1 VTPRRA
7 LSVALSVCVLVA
19 ACSDD
24 SSSDG
29 SRGSETDVEDVLAAS
44 ADEVIVPSYETLVDE
59 LDGLASDLAALCSSP
74 SPEAL
79 ATARASWQDLAV
91 AWRRTRAGGVGPAMD
106 RRLASAIA
114 FAARADAVHT
124 LLAGTDP
131 VDEAGVDAAGAGVK
145 GIVALE
151 IGLFGDGADELTAAG
166 GARRCEYLT
175 SVNALAR
182 AASAEV
188 LDDWTGGYRDEFVEG
203 MDGDAQAS
211 LDDLVNEVISRAAE
225 VDDQGLRALTE
236 AGSADAVPATK
247 ADGPGAFRLA
257 ELRAT
262 YDGVAAILDQG
273 RLQELVEATNADTAE
288 RLATATAAATE
299 AMAVLPDSVTASF
312 DDIDALIAAQ
322 QAVMALRV
330 LLATEVASELGVTM
344 SFNDSDGDS

>member
-1 VTPRRA
+1 
-7 LSVALSVCVLVA
+7 
-19 ACSDD
+19 
-24 SSSDG
+24 
-29 SRGSETDVEDVLAAS
+29 
-44 ADEVIVPSYETLVDE
+44 
-59 LDGLASDLAALCSSP
+59 
-74 SPEAL
+74 
-79 ATARASWQDLAV
+79 
-91 AWRRTRAGGVGPAMD
+91 
-106 RRLASAIA
+106 
-114 FAARADAVHT
+114 
-124 LLAGTDP
+124 
-131 VDEAGVDAAGAGVK
+131 
-145 GIVALE
+145 
-151 IGLFGDGADELTAAG
+151 
-166 GARRCEYLT
+166 
-175 SVNALAR
+175 
-182 AASAEV
+182 
-188 LDDWTGGYRDEFVEG
+188 